1 MIVLGDKEKENNN
14 ISVRQHKKGDIGK
27 FELKE
32 FIQKLKLEVSN
43 KTLL

>member
-1 MIVLGDKEKENNN
+1 MIVLGDKEVENNN

-32 FIQKLKLEVSN
+32 FVEKLKFEVEKKSIQ
-43 KTLL
+43 

>member
-32 FIQKLKLEVSN
+32 FIQKLKLKVNN
-43 KTLL
+43 KSLL